1 MSDDFAL
8 CVLKLFLSLAGDSFD
23 DGLAG
28 MVCTH
33 LDFGAVQAAF
43 LLFGNSLSFQRFSQP
58 MCGVSISATRS
69 AIIIAM
75 ITPSAT
81 ASALIQRSLV
91 RSCAS

>member
-1 MSDDFAL
+1 MGDDFAL
-8 CVLKLFLSLAGDSFD
+8 CVLKLFLSLAGDPFD

-28 MVCTH
+28 MVCTNLH
-33 LDFGAVQAAF
+33 FGAVQAAF
-43 LLFGNSLSFQRFSQP
+43 LLFGHSLSSQPFNQP
-58 MCGVSISATRS
+58 MCGVSISTTRS
-69 AIIIAM
+69 ASIIAM